1 MFWRIRWGDG
11 NRVEVMERQEMG
23 LLEWKVAARK
33 EWEGPLLSEI
43 LRKRTFANK
52 FP

>member
-1 MFWRIRWGDG
+1 
-11 NRVEVMERQEMG
+11 MERKEMG

-33 EWEGPLLSEI
+33 EWEGSLLSEI

-52 FP
+52 LL